1 MSKADKKA
9 IEQLQPSIIT
19 KISQS
24 ILANQIA
31 YNFLHEIQ
39 FTQYNKYRL
48 KMLLKQVNEELSK
61 AERSEYDLLF
71 DKKEKATVETYKAM
85 QDMVQEISD
94 LGLFHFDNIKEIV
107 RAYKKDPKSIMIIS
121 NQIISIK

>member
-39 FTQYNKYRL
+39 FTQYNKHRL
-48 KMLLKQVNEELSK
+48 KMLLKQVNEELAK

-71 DKKEKATVETYKAM
+71 DKKEKATADTYTAM
-85 QDMVQEISD
+85 QEMVQEVSE
-94 LGLFHFDNIKEIV
+94 LGLFHFDNIKEMV
-107 RAYKKDPKSIMIIS
+107 RAYKKNPESIMGIAKKV
-121 NQIISIK
+121 NR

>member
-39 FTQYNKYRL
+39 FTQYNKHRL
-48 KMLLKQVNEELSK
+48 KMLLKQVNEELAK
-61 AERSEYDLLF
+61 AEKTEYDLLY
-71 DKKEKATVETYKAM
+71 DKKESATRETYSAM
-85 QDMVQEISD
+85 EEMVKEISE
-94 LGLFHFDNIKEIV
+94 LGLFHFDNIKEII
-107 RAYKKDPKSIMIIS
+107 RAYKKNPASDMGIAKKL
-121 NQIISIK
+121 NR

>member
-39 FTQYNKYRL
+39 FTQYNKHRL
-48 KMLLKQVNEELSK
+48 KMLLKQVNEELGK

-71 DKKEKATVETYKAM
+71 DKKEKATADTYAAI
-85 QDMVQEISD
+85 QEMVQEISE
-94 LGLFHFDNIKEIV
+94 LGLFHFDNIKEMV
-107 RAYKKDPKSIMIIS
+107 RAYKKNPESIMGIAKKV
-121 NQIISIK
+121 NR